1 MESTHGWINQ
11 QGTLMAQTLKE
22 TLSLIKADI
31 EARAELEEKSLT
43 FFRKFRYI
51 FKSASM
57 PIVLYRWQIFFYQH
71 QMGFIASLLKLLNNI
86 VFTVVIHPETKIGP
100 GFLIYHS
107 SYVRIG
113 ANVEIGKNCHLVH
126 QSTIMASPFYNA
138 EHGNDRQGP
147 VIGDGLLLGCG
158 ASIIGNIRLG
168 NNVKVA
174 INSSVDESF
183 PDDAVLIGVPA
194 RNVAKT
200 DGDKTANGM

>member
-1 MESTHGWINQ
+1 
-11 QGTLMAQTLKE
+11 MAQTLKQ
-22 TLSLIKADI
+22 TLGLIKADI
-31 EARAELEEKSLT
+31 EARAELEEKTLT
-43 FFRKFRYI
+43 SFRKFRYL

-57 PIVLYRWQIFFYQH
+57 PVVIYRWQIFFYQH
-71 QMGFIASLLKLLNNI
+71 HFGLIASLLKLFNNI

-113 ANVEIGKNCHLVH
+113 PNVQIGKNCHLVH
-126 QSTIMASPFYNA
+126 QVTIMASPFYNA
-138 EHGNDRQGP
+138 ELGRDRKGP

-158 ASIIGNIRLG
+158 ASVIGNITLG
-168 NNVKVA
+168 NNVKVS

-183 PDDAVLIGVPA
+183 PDEAVLIGVPA

-200 DGDKTANGM
+200 GSDQIGNGT